1 MKLNGFELTNH
12 ENEKKIFNDEQY
24 EINKELEWEKD
35 RRYVSNQIAKI
46 IAFDVKQIEQIA
58 ESMSDRRVASRLL
71 TKFFER
77 KMEFFIHPQYRTR
90 WHKTPEGA
98 IATGRFLSDFD
109 ISKERN
115 GVHMF
120 GQVRLS
126 KSADRVL
133 DFVLISKKDDFI
145 KKFAIECQTNL
156 GHLKPHE
163 KHKDCVLAREIT
175 LRTDFVFLEY
185 SSRDIFYDSNI
196 SSLDELVDQLEFGNN
211 SKIHSSD
218 IPF

>member
-1 MKLNGFELTNH
+1 
-12 ENEKKIFNDEQY
+12 
-24 EINKELEWEKD
+24 
-35 RRYVSNQIAKI
+35 
-46 IAFDVKQIEQIA
+46 
-58 ESMSDRRVASRLL
+58 
-71 TKFFER
+71 
-77 KMEFFIHPQYRTR
+77 
-90 WHKTPEGA
+90 
-98 IATGRFLSDFD
+98 
-109 ISKERN
+109 
-115 GVHMF
+115 MF

-163 KHKDCVLAREIT
+163 KHRDCVLAREIT

-211 SKIHSSD
+211 SKINSSD

>member
-1 MKLNGFELTNH
+1 M
-12 ENEKKIFNDEQY
+12 
-24 EINKELEWEKD
+24 
-35 RRYVSNQIAKI
+35 SNQIAKI

-133 DFVLISKKDDFI
+133 DFVLISKKDGPNPFLALSTAFLTSLKTTSGFI
-145 KKFAIECQTNL
+145 PSTGLQ
-156 GHLKPHE
+156 G
-163 KHKDCVLAREIT
+163 
-175 LRTDFVFLEY
+175 
-185 SSRDIFYDSNI
+185 I
-196 SSLDELVDQLEFGNN
+196 S
-211 SKIHSSD
+211 
-218 IPF
+218 